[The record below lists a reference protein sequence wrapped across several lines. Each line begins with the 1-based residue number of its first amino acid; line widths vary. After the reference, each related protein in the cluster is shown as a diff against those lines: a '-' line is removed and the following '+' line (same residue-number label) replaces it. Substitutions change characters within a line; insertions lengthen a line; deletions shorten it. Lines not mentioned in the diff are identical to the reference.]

1 LLIKISREDLLAELA
16 PGSEAATELEALV
29 KQRRQLLDRSLT
41 RKKQTAGAA
50 QVVAMYS
57 PKGGVGKTTLAL
69 NLVASL
75 ARKRR
80 GEVLLVDFS
89 LPYNHAAVLAHLVPS
104 TSLARLADTGADFDD
119 RILSAMLPHP
129 AGFMLLPTV
138 LSPEEADLIT
148 PELVSRTLTTLRSQF
163 AFIVVDLGVALS
175 EVALSVLESS
185 QTVFVV
191 ATAELLIV
199 KDLIDVY
206 TILRDVLGFANGQI
220 HLVVN
225 HRSADVTLAGRDL
238 GRFLGV
244 GIAVEIRNDGL
255 RPEEA
260 AIRGEI
266 MAVSAMNSPIGK
278 AADELAR
285 LLD

>member
-1 LLIKISREDLLAELA
+1 
-16 PGSEAATELEALV
+16 
-29 KQRRQLLDRSLT
+29 
-41 RKKQTAGAA
+41 
-50 QVVAMYS
+50 MYS

-69 NLVASL
+69 NLAASL
-75 ARKRR
+75 ARERR
-80 GEVLLVDFS
+80 GQVLLVDFS

-104 TSLARLADTGADFDD
+104 MSLARLADMGDDFDD
-119 RILSAMLPHP
+119 RVRSAMLPHT
-129 AGFMLLPTV
+129 AGFLLLPTV

-148 PELVSRTLTTLRSQF
+148 PALVIRTLTTLSSQF

-199 KDLIDVY
+199 KELINVY
-206 TILRDVLGFANGQI
+206 TILRDVLGLADGQI

-225 HRSADVTLAGRDL
+225 HRSADAAVAGREL
-238 GRFLGV
+238 GGFLGV
-244 GIAVEIRNDGL
+244 KTAVEIRHDGL
-255 RPEEA
+255 RPESA

-266 MAVSAMNSPIGK
+266 LAVSDVNSPIAKG
-278 AADELAR
+278 ADELAR
-285 LLD
+285 LIG

>member
-1 LLIKISREDLLAELA
+1 VRIAREDLLAELA
-16 PGSEAATELEALV
+16 PGSEAMVQLESVV
-29 KQRRQLLDRSLT
+29 KQRQQLLDRPLT

-69 NLVASL
+69 NLAASL
-75 ARKRR
+75 ARERR
-80 GEVLLVDFS
+80 GQVLLVDFS

-104 TSLARLADTGADFDD
+104 TSLARLADMSADFDD
-119 RILSAMLPHP
+119 RVRSAMLPHP
-129 AGFMLLPTV
+129 AGFLLLPTV

-148 PELVSRTLTTLRSQF
+148 PALVSRTLATLSPQF

-175 EVALSVLESS
+175 EVALCVLENS
-185 QTVFVV
+185 QSVFVV

-199 KDLIDVY
+199 KDLINVY
-206 TILRDVLGFANGQI
+206 TILRDVLGLADGQI
-220 HLVVN
+220 YLVVN
-225 HRSADVTLAGRDL
+225 HRSPDVTLPGREL

-244 GIAVEIRNDGL
+244 GIAVEIRHDGL

-266 MAVSAMNSPIGK
+266 LAVSAVSSPIGK

-285 LLD
+285 LID